1 MKSKVFF
8 LFISLLFI
16 LLFPLQSKV
25 KSETILEEIN
35 RTGLLKV
42 GIRED
47 AVPFGYRDLNNNL
60 TGLCLD
66 FINVFHQQLKKQLN
80 KEIILIKIYKST
92 LFNRFDLV
100 SDRIIYL
107 ECGPNTIRDIPD
119 YNVQFSNPFF
129 ITGTQLLIKANN
141 EEKVDLESNL
151 QDIKIGILVNT
162 SNQQLLST
170 RYPLAN
176 FVEFQ
181 GVTGRYRG
189 VQALQGDKIDG
200 FASDGILLIGEAT
213 LQGLNLG
220 KDYIVVPQFPLDCA
234 KYGLIIPKND
244 PEWLNFVN
252 SVIQIPQTKTT
263 FGKWFDV
270 ILPEIESIT
279 EFCQKTG

>member
-119 YNVQFSNPFF
+119 YNVQFSNPF
-129 ITGTQLLIKANN
+129 L
-141 EEKVDLESNL
+141 
-151 QDIKIGILVNT
+151 
-162 SNQQLLST
+162 
-170 RYPLAN
+170 
-176 FVEFQ
+176 
-181 GVTGRYRG
+181 
-189 VQALQGDKIDG
+189 
-200 FASDGILLIGEAT
+200 
-213 LQGLNLG
+213 LQGLS
-220 KDYIVVPQFPLDCA
+220 Y
-234 KYGLIIPKND
+234 
-244 PEWLNFVN
+244 
-252 SVIQIPQTKTT
+252 
-263 FGKWFDV
+263 
-270 ILPEIESIT
+270 
-279 EFCQKTG
+279 